1 MGRKPTSGGVRPKG
15 ERIEVRFMWQ
25 GKQVAPTLALRP
37 NASNLKHAAK
47 LRESILHEISHGT
60 FSFAKHF
67 PDYKNRG
74 QHQPTSE
81 AQERTFNDW
90 ADVWERLAARELEH
104 SSLSVYKRHMK
115 AYWRPVLGEL
125 HPERISH
132 EMILEHLGA
141 LASEHEDAKGNM
153 KAGLSRKTQNNI
165 MIPLRAVFEL
175 ICKPPST
182 VANPTKGIDNLKTQ
196 KAAPDPFE
204 HDEVEKIL
212 TTMRKKEGD
221 ELADYFEFSFFSGL
235 RPSEH
240 VALQWSDV
248 DLVHNTVMVRRVR
261 VMAKNKDRTK
271 THVARLVELNDRTA
285 AVIQR
290 QRART
295 QTKNV
300 EVFWNPHTGKVYRDE
315 QTQRLAW
322 TRVLK
327 LCGVRYRPPK
337 ECRDTSVTMALMAGA
352 NPMWVASQHGH
363 SLVVM
368 MKDYAK
374 WIPNADRGAN
384 IAAVN
389 RAQKPEGA
397 KQRGGI

>member
-1 MGRKPTSGGVRPKG
+1 METYR
-15 ERIEVRFMWQ
+15 
-25 GKQVAPTLALRP
+25 
-37 NASNLKHAAK
+37 
-47 LRESILHEISHGT
+47 
-60 FSFAKHF
+60 
-67 PDYKNRG
+67 
-74 QHQPTSE
+74 
-81 AQERTFNDW
+81 
-90 ADVWERLAARELEH
+90 
-104 SSLSVYKRHMK
+104 
-115 AYWRPVLGEL
+115 RPVLGEL
-125 HPERISH
+125 RPERISH
-132 EMILEHLGA
+132 EMLLEHLGET
-141 LASEHEDAKGNM
+141 ASEQEDTNGNM
-153 KAGLSRKTQNNI
+153 KASLSRKTQNNI
-165 MIPLRAVFEL
+165 TTPLRAVFEL
-175 ICKPPST
+175 ICKPPSI
-182 VANPTKGIDNLKTQ
+182 VAHPAEGIDNLKTQ

-204 HDEVEKIL
+204 RDEVEKIL
-212 TTMRKKEGD
+212 TTMRKTEGD

-271 THVARLVELNDRTA
+271 THVAHLVELNDRTA

-300 EVFWNPHTGKVYRDE
+300 EVSWNPHTDNVYREE
-315 QTQRLAW
+315 QAQRLAR

-327 LCGVRYRPPK
+327 LCGVQYRPPK

-352 NPMWVASQHGH
+352 NPMWVRSQHGH

-368 MKDYAK
+368 MKDCAK
-374 WIPNADRGAN
+374 WIPKADRGAN

-397 KQRGGI
+397 EQRGGI

>member
-1 MGRKPTSGGVRPKG
+1 
-15 ERIEVRFMWQ
+15 MWQ
-25 GKQVAPTLALRP
+25 GKQVAPTLNLRP
-37 NASNLKHAAK
+37 NAANLKHAAK

-81 AQERTFNDW
+81 VQERTFNDW

-104 SSLSVYKRHMK
+104 SSLEVYKRHMK
-115 AYWRPVLGEL
+115 AYWRPVFGEM

-132 EMILEHLGA
+132 EMILEHLGE
-141 LASEHEDAKGNM
+141 LAAEHEDAKGNM

-175 ICKPPST
+175 ICRQPST
-182 VANPTKGIDNLKTQ
+182 LANPTEGIDNLKTQ

-204 HDEVEKIL
+204 PDEVERIL

-235 RPSEH
+235 RPSEQ

-261 VMAKNKDRTK
+261 VMARNKDRTK
-271 THVARLVELNDRTA
+271 THVARLVELNDRA
-285 AVIQR
+285 AGVIQR

-295 QTKNV
+295 QMKNV

-337 ECRDTSVTMALMAGA
+337 ECRDTSVTLALMAGA
-352 NPMWVASQHGH
+352 NPVWVANQHGH

-374 WIPNADRGAN
+374 WIPNADRGVN

-389 RAQKPEGA
+389 RSQKPEGSQ
-397 KQRGGI
+397 KRGSI